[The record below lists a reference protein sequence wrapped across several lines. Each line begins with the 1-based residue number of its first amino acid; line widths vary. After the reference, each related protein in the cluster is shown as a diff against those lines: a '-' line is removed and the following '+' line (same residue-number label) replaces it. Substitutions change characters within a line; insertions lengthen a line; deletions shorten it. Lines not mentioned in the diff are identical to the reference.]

1 MELERNMDQEKFGK
15 FIKDIRKKNN
25 LTQKQLA
32 DKYNVTYQA
41 VSKWE
46 NSLNMPDTSL
56 IKQMS
61 KDFGIS
67 IDELLD
73 GEYNK
78 TKKKKIYLVIII
90 PILIFIAIC
99 IVLIIILRPF
109 QNDSDFQFKTL
120 STECKN
126 FNISGNISYNENKS
140 AIYITNIKYCG
151 GDNTEEYK
159 QIECTLYESH
169 NNIERKISSF
179 KSNQE
184 KIKLED
190 FLQGVTLS
198 IDNYEKTCKEYQ
210 ENSLYLSIN
219 ATDYNEKT
227 TSYKIPLKLD
237 SCTK

>member
-1 MELERNMDQEKFGK
+1 MVQEKIGK

-46 NSLNMPDTSL
+46 NGLNMPDTSL

-67 IDELLD
+67 IDELLE
-73 GEYNK
+73 GEYKQTKN
-78 TKKKKIYLVIII
+78 KKKYLVIIGSI
-90 PILIFIAIC
+90 IIFTVIC
-99 IVLIIILRPF
+99 IVLIIIFKPF
-109 QNDSDFQFKTL
+109 KNNSDFHFKTL
-120 STECKN
+120 SAVCEN
-126 FNISGNISYNENKS
+126 FNISGTISYNENKS

-151 GDNTEEYK
+151 GNDNEEYK
-159 QIECTLYESH
+159 QIECSLYESH
-169 NNIERKISSF
+169 NNIEKKISSF
-179 KSNQE
+179 KSTHE

-190 FLQGVTLS
+190 FLQNVTLTV
-198 IDNYEKTCKEYQ
+198 DNYEKTCDEYQ

-219 ATDYNEKT
+219 AVDYNKKT

-237 SCTK
+237 SCSK

>member
-1 MELERNMDQEKFGK
+1 MEQEKFGK
-15 FIKDIRKKNN
+15 FIKDIRKRNN

-46 NSLNMPDTSL
+46 NGLNMPDTAL
-56 IKQMS
+56 MKQMS

-67 IDELLD
+67 IDELLA
-73 GEYNK
+73 GEYK
-78 TKKKKIYLVIII
+78 EIKKKKKY
-90 PILIFIAIC
+90 
-99 IVLIIILRPF
+99 LIIITSIILFTALCIILIVIFKPF
-109 QNDSDFQFKTL
+109 QNDNDFQFKTI

-126 FNISGNISYNENKS
+126 FNISGNIAYNENKS

-151 GDNTEEYK
+151 GDDTEEYK
-159 QIECTLYESH
+159 EIECTLYESN

-184 KIKLED
+184 KIKLEE
-190 FLQGVTLS
+190 FLQDITLS

-210 ENSLYLSIN
+210 ENSLYISIN
-219 ATDYNEKT
+219 ATDYNEKV
-227 TSYKIPLKLD
+227 TSYKIPLKLS
-237 SCTK
+237 SCSK